1 MKHVAFLIFLLT
13 ILSTLS
19 FAQVGTSFGVGVNA
33 AFPASDFGDFVATG
47 YGAEG
52 MVKFGLV
59 PLIDVTGGLEY
70 IKFTSKD
77 LTIATVTG
85 EGDGSAW
92 GWMIGGRVNVAPFI
106 YGGLEFGSYTFNTT
120 ILNVDY
126 DVTHGF
132 IAPLVGVSISPF
144 DISARYVAAG
154 SDQSFVSLRG
164 MVWF

>member
-1 MKHVAFLIFLLT
+1 MKQLVFLALLLT
-13 ILSTLS
+13 IVPAMS
-19 FAQVGTSFGVGVNA
+19 FAQIGTSFGVGVNA
-33 AFPASDFGDFVATG
+33 AFPSSDFGDFVATG

-106 YGGLEFGSYTFNTT
+106 YGGLEFGSYTFSTT
-120 ILNVDY
+120 VFNVDY

-132 IAPLVGVSISPF
+132 VAPLVGVSFSPF
-144 DISARYVAAG
+144 DVSARYVAAG
-154 SDQSFVSLRG
+154 NDQSFWGIRG